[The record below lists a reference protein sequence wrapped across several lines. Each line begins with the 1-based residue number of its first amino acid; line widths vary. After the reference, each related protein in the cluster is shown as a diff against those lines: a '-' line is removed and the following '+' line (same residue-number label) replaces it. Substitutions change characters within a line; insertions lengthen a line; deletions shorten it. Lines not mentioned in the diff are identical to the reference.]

1 MERLLY
7 IPNCKSPIPVCDN
20 NHYATSASQ
29 PILATLLST
38 QRIPPFGEVETLA
51 YVSADDIKE
60 PHLLESFSLNSA
72 VFVARALV
80 NPTNRT
86 IPICLLN
93 PSDETI
99 SVYKNA
105 KVAELEP
112 IASLPSTVA
121 AATADFNQDQCKPE
135 KLISRTFGTWCK
147 ILIQN

>member
-1 MERLLY
+1 M
-7 IPNCKSPIPVCDN
+7 
-20 NHYATSASQ
+20 
-29 PILATLLST
+29 
-38 QRIPPFGEVETLA
+38 
-51 YVSADDIKE
+51 
-60 PHLLESFSLNSA
+60 
-72 VFVARALV
+72 FVARALV

-112 IASLPSTVA
+112 IASLPSTAA
-121 AATADFNQDQCKPE
+121 AATADLNQDQCKPE
-135 KLISRTFGTWCK
+135 KLINRTFGTWCK